1 MSANLVV
8 VGYGLGLN
16 QRLEHCEVIRKT
28 KGLNFH
34 GVCEPVEVCRE
45 EACRFYDVRGY
56 ADIEEVVSDDHVDV
70 VVIATPNESHAR
82 LALRCLEAGK
92 HVILE
97 KPMCLTTAEADALID
112 SSRRHQRL
120 LTVRHNR
127 RWDGDYLTIKKVI
140 GEGSLGPL
148 FVLDSSLS
156 ALIRP
161 SNWRSQKSQGG
172 GWFVDWGCH
181 LIDQILDLVPS
192 PPVSVFAVIASRGWQ
207 VEVETYA
214 RVLLQFKNGII
225 SEIETSNISWVPRQR
240 WYVLGEKGSLVYSG
254 GKFLLRTANEEK
266 EIVSLKSRDHEF
278 YANFSTA
285 INEGN
290 ELAVKPEQVRQVIAI
305 IEAAFRSAETGQAVR
320 LASTP

>member
-45 EACRFYDVRGY
+45 EACRFYNVRGY
-56 ADIEEVVSDDHVDV
+56 AGIEEVVTDDHVDA

-97 KPMCLTTAEADALID
+97 KPMCLSTAEADALID
-112 SSRRHQRL
+112 SSRKHRRL
-120 LTVRHNR
+120 LAVRHNR
-127 RWDGDYLTIKKVI
+127 RWDGDYLTVKNVI
-140 GEGSLGPL
+140 DEGSLGPL
-148 FVLDSSLS
+148 FVVDSSLS
-156 ALIRP
+156 AHIRP

-181 LIDQILDLVPS
+181 LIDQILDLIPS
-192 PPVSVFAVIASRGWQ
+192 SPASVFAVIASRGWQ

-214 RVLLQFKNGII
+214 RLVLQFENGII
-225 SEIETSNISWVPRQR
+225 SEIETSNISWIPRPR
-240 WYVLGEKGSLVYSG
+240 WYILGETGSLVYSG
-254 GKFLLRTANEEK
+254 GKFLLRTAIEEK
-266 EIVSLKSRDHEF
+266 EIISQISRDHEF
-278 YANFSTA
+278 YANFSGA
-285 INEGN
+285 INEGK
-290 ELAVKPEQVRQVIAI
+290 ELIVKPEQARQVIAV

-320 LASTP
+320 LASQP